1 VDAIMV
7 WRSVV
12 TFLVAAWANL
22 ALAAVPDTPDAL
34 IAPFFRTYC
43 NRCHDDKVQKA
54 EFRLD
59 TLRSDFTLQAEAE
72 RWSEVRFRMNSGEM
86 PPKTE
91 PQPKAEELAKAVEW
105 ISARLAEGEAAR
117 MAKRGPIDY
126 YRLSR
131 EEYANTIQDLL
142 GVHYDPMVPGALNED
157 PRWHGFE
164 RIGSKLSLSPSHVE
178 RYLKAAEEVVE
189 SAYPEQG
196 DPSKKNVFDPTKGK
210 ERWLEERGLKGP
222 VRALLWPN
230 RRLVNSIFWRGSIEI
245 DKPGVYRLR
254 VRLSGVRPEGGRA
267 PHLTLWNT
275 QQRVSVYDADILAP
289 EDEPITLE
297 WNQSLSAG
305 VYALWNNMPGFDEM
319 GNTAGTGLSNRN
331 NVFTNSREVGH
342 LNPVGLKLFDDNR
355 VAIYPLL
362 ILDMVEWEGPL
373 VTEEVR
379 KKRAEAWPRSLA
391 VAPPQMAK
399 GPGKPTSPPPLPP
412 PTLKKEDAR
421 ESLDRFASRAWR
433 RPATDAELDRYVKVL
448 ESELAL
454 GESPASAYRAALVG
468 ILASKNFFYLKEGSL
483 DENRAQVDD
492 WELAARL
499 SYLLWGS
506 MPDDALLAAAAEGKL
521 RDPQVIRAQLARM
534 LTDAKIERFTDTFPQ
549 QWLQLHRVG
558 AVAPDRRLYP
568 DYDAWLERSMVLET
582 KAYFQAM
589 LRESRSLREFLISDW
604 TIVNARLARHYGLPE
619 PVGQGF
625 QKVKLR
631 SEDHRGG
638 LLTQASIL
646 SLTSDGSRHRPVHR
660 GVWVSEAI
668 YGRTPA
674 PPPPNVDPLEPTP
687 LNEPK
692 ATIRRQLEAHATH
705 AVCASCHRT
714 IDPLGFAFDH
724 FDAIGAW
731 RTEERVD
738 GGKGANPPVNA
749 SGVLAD
755 GRAFDGPD
763 EFKALLVADIDRFAE
778 AFVGQLATFA
788 LRRVMTVDDAPRI
801 KAIAAAT
808 KADGYPLRDIL
819 EKFVTSDLFL
829 QR

>member
-1 VDAIMV
+1 MA
-7 WRSVV
+7 WRWVV
-12 TFLVAAWANL
+12 TFLIAAAWADL
-22 ALAAVPDTPDAL
+22 APAAVPDTFDAVM
-34 IAPFFRTYC
+34 APFFRTYC
-43 NRCHDDKVQKA
+43 NRCHDGKVQKG

-59 TLRSDFTLQAEAE
+59 TLSRGFTLQAEAE
-72 RWSEVRFRMNSGEM
+72 RWSEIRFRINSGEM
-86 PPKTE
+86 PPKSE
-91 PQPKAEELAKAVEW
+91 PQPKAEELAKIVEW
-105 ISARLAEGEAAR
+105 ISTRLAEGEAAR
-117 MAKRGPIDY
+117 LAKRGPIDY

-142 GVHYDPMVPGALNED
+142 GVHYDPLVPGALNED

-164 RIGSKLSLSPSHVE
+164 RIGSQLTLSPSHVE

-189 SAYPEQG
+189 SAFPEQG
-196 DPSKKNVFDPTKGK
+196 NPLKKSVFDPTMGK
-210 ERWLEERGLKGP
+210 ELWLEQRGLKGP

-230 RRLVNSIFWRGSIEI
+230 RRLVSTIFWRGSIEI
-245 DKPGVYRLR
+245 DKPGAYRLH
-254 VRLSGVRPEGGRA
+254 VRLSGVRPPGGRA

-275 QQRVSVYDADILAP
+275 QLRTSVYDADILAP
-289 EDEPITLE
+289 EDEPITLQ
-297 WNQSLSAG
+297 WIQSLSAG
-305 VYALWNNMPGFDEM
+305 SYALWNNMPGFDEV
-319 GNTAGTGLSNRN
+319 GNTAGSGLNNRQ

-342 LNPVGLKLFDDNR
+342 LNPVGFKLFDDNR
-355 VAIYPLL
+355 TAIYPLL
-362 ILDMVEWEGPL
+362 ILDRVEWEGPL
-373 VTEEVR
+373 VSEEVR
-379 KKRAEAWPRSLA
+379 KKREEAWPRNLA
-391 VAPPQMAK
+391 V
-399 GPGKPTSPPPLPP
+399 SPPPPPPPAKGTEKPKSPPPPP
-412 PTLKKEDAR
+412 PTLEKEQAR
-421 ESLDRFASRAWR
+421 ASLHRFASRAWR
-433 RPATDAELDRYVKVL
+433 RPATDAELNRYVKVL

-454 GESPASAYRAALVG
+454 GESPASAYRSALVG
-468 ILASKNFFYLKEGSL
+468 ILTSKSFFYLKEGSL
-483 DENRAQVDD
+483 DEYREQVDD
-492 WELAARL
+492 WESASRL

-506 MPDDALLAAAAEGKL
+506 MPDDVLFRAAAEGKL
-521 RDPQVIRAQLARM
+521 RDRQVLRAQLARM
-534 LTDAKIERFTDTFPQ
+534 LTDEKIERFSDAFPQ

-558 AVAPDRRLYP
+558 AVAPDRRLFP

-589 LRESRSLREFLISDW
+589 LRENRSLREFLISDW
-604 TIVNARLARHYGLPE
+604 TIVNERLARHYGLPVPE
-619 PVGQGF
+619 GPGF

-631 SEDHRGG
+631 PEDHRGG

-668 YGRTPA
+668 FGRTPP

-724 FDAIGAW
+724 FDAVGAW

-749 SGVLAD
+749 SGVLSD
-755 GRAFDGPD
+755 GRAFSGPD
-763 EFKALLVADIDRFAE
+763 EFKALLAADLDRFAE

-801 KAIAAAT
+801 KAIAQAT
-808 KADGYPLRDIL
+808 KADGYPLRAVL
-819 EKFVTSDLFL
+819 ESFVTSDLFL